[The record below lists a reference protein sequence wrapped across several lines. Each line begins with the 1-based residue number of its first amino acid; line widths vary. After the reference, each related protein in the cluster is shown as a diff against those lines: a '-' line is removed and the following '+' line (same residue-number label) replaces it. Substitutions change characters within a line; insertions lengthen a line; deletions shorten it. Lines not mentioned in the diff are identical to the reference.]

1 MLFVYLILGYLIG
14 SIPGI
19 TFFAGNLD
27 NFKKKTMVIP
37 KKGITISYFPA
48 FSWQWAFFAIDFFKL
63 LLFYNVLENSSF
75 IWIFGIT
82 LGHIFPIWKPSTHK
96 SILFLLL
103 VFVYQTNLYLFWLLV
118 VIEIAILLY
127 NKELKEIP
135 LFITSFILSIYFWV
149 SGAYMYLV
157 FVSLIFFGF
166 SLLRFLTIHKPKLL
180 S

>member
-1 MLFVYLILGYLIG
+1 MLIIYLLIGYLIG

-37 KKGITISYFPA
+37 KKGITVSYFPA

-63 LLFYNVLENSSF
+63 LFFYYLLQNDSF

-82 LGHIFPIWKPSTHK
+82 LGHIFPIWKPTLHR
-96 SILFLLL
+96 SILFFLLA
-103 VFVYQTNLYLFWLLV
+103 FIYQTNIFLFWLLLI
-118 VIEIAILLY
+118 IEIAVLLY
-127 NKELKEIP
+127 NKDFIEMP

-149 SGAYMYLV
+149 SGSYMYLV
-157 FVSLIFFGF
+157 LVSLIFFIF
-166 SLLRFLTIHKPKLL
+166 SLLRFIHINRKHILL
-180 S
+180 

>member
-1 MLFVYLILGYLIG
+1 MLFVYLLIGYLIG

-48 FSWQWAFFAIDFFKL
+48 FSWQWAFFAIDLSKL
-63 LLFYNVLENSSF
+63 LFIYYILENSSF
-75 IWIFGIT
+75 VWIFGLT
-82 LGHIFPIWKPSTHK
+82 LGHIFPIWKPTLQRSVLF
-96 SILFLLL
+96 ILLT
-103 VFVYQTNLYLFWLLV
+103 FVYQTNIYLFWMLLIV
-118 VIEIAILLY
+118 EIAVLLF
-127 NKELKEIP
+127 NKDFGEIP

-166 SLLRFLTIHKPKLL
+166 SLLRFLTVHKDKI
-180 S
+180 